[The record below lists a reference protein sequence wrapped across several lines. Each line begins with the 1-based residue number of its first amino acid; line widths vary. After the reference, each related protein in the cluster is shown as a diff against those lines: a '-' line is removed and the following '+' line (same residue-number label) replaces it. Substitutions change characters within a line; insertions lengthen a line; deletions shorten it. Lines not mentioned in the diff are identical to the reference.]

1 MTTDTL
7 LQDIK
12 TLSPVQLKPPNNL
25 YTYPDEKETVESF
38 VNEKEATD
46 FANYYSGIILNETR

>member
-7 LQDIK
+7 PQDIK
-12 TLSPVQLKPPNNL
+12 TLSPVQLKPSNNL
-25 YTYPDEKETVESF
+25 YAYPDEKETVESF

>member
-1 MTTDTL
+1 MTTEL
-7 LQDIK
+7 REIK
-12 TLSPVQLKPPNNL
+12 TLSPVQLEPPNNL

-46 FANYYSGIILNETR
+46 FANYYSGIILNEPR

>member
-7 LQDIK
+7 LQEIK
-12 TLSPVQLKPPNNL
+12 TLSPVQLKPSNNL

-38 VNEKEATD
+38 VNEKDATD
-46 FANYYSGIILNETR
+46 FANYYSGIIYNEMR